1 MSARL
6 HLPSLAGAAVE
17 SVACGQHSGSF
28 QRMAARVREVTGLQ
42 GVVSQLPPYIYVHVY
57 MLYIYMLIYAFLC
70 VCIH

>member
-17 SVACGQHSGSF
+17 SVACGQHSAGF
-28 QRMAARVREVTGLQ
+28 QRMAARVPEVTGLQ
-42 GVVSQLPPYIYVHVY
+42 GVVSQLPPYIRACIYVI
-57 MLYIYMLIYAFLC
+57 YIYMLIYAFLC